1 MKRIS
6 RAGAFALCAGSL
18 TLAGVV
24 TAGAAQASTGVHA
37 ASRLPLRAAPSTVHV
52 ETEASPG
59 VKNLTLAPK
68 TESAEVAHTESP
80 EVADTPTEI
89 KPETVQLGDHA
100 DKNLS
105 EPPVQVT
112 GVSGPQ
118 TWTGPLCDKTPAT
131 ITYGVGVD
139 GTINNVV
146 AVPAPSTV
154 HQESSKGVSVSFS
167 DHERVQIR
175 VSNEEGSLQVRV
187 HEKIRCEASDPSVN
201 APESTTSDD
210 AADDA
215 TVDNGDATD
224 ATDAPETPDAPDVSD
239 ANGSDHQGATHG
251 SDHAGKHGSDD
262 SSDGGSDHS
271 G

>member
-37 ASRLPLRAAPSTVHV
+37 ASRLPQRAAPSTVHV

-112 GVSGPQ
+112 GVSASH
-118 TWTGPLCDKTPAT
+118 TSTVALCNLTMET
-131 ITYGVGVD
+131 ITYEVGAD
-139 GTINNVV
+139 GTISSASVV
-146 AVPAPSTV
+146 ASPATGTV
-154 HQESSKGVSVSFS
+154 HQESSKGVTVSFS

-175 VSNEEGSLQVRV
+175 VSHEEGSLQVRV

-224 ATDAPETPDAPDVSD
+224 APDTPDAPDV
-239 ANGSDHQGATHG
+239 NGSDHQGATHG